1 MHTSAYE
8 SCRIHHNG
16 DFDGDIYITNKD
28 STSKPV
34 GEKAEIAY
42 TTEKLIAFFQA
53 HRESKLKKVVLSN
66 LNPEGEELEEDEQLI
81 EILFSDIEKYYE
93 DVLIDKIRE
102 EMNDMDCSLDK
113 LEKISK
119 VLFG

>member
-1 MHTSAYE
+1 MHTSAYK

-34 GEKAEIAY
+34 GEKAEIEY

-66 LNPEGEELEEDEQLI
+66 LNPEGEELKEDEQLI
-81 EILFSDIEKYYE
+81 EILFSDIEAYYE
-93 DVLIDKIRE
+93 DVMIDKIHE
-102 EMNDMDCSLDK
+102 GMNDMDCSLDK

-119 VLFG
+119 ILFG